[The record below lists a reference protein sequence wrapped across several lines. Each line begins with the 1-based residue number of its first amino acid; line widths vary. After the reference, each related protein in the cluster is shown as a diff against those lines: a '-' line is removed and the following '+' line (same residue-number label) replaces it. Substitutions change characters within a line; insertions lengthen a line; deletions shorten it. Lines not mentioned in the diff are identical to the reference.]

1 MVVCQIYSKCT
12 RLILVLA
19 LGAVLVGQGGCADYV
34 PEKATELQARSIL
47 NNLSRIQ
54 PVPDPNIPVPD
65 VYRTPPRIVE
75 QNVGGTTE
83 YKLFYFCKYHRA
95 DQLQGIVHAQFAST
109 LFGKIGQETSHK
121 DYTVTANPATN
132 QLIIRCPTR
141 EDVTAVL
148 ELLQSADVPPIQVR
162 IDCLISELYADLTMD
177 KEITLQIENFLGE
190 HIALGGKVEGG
201 ELLPAFP
208 GAALREPARAKFGL
222 KVGFG
227 HQIGIAGHEF
237 RALVDLLISRGYLKI
252 LMNPTLEV
260 VNGQQARIETKE
272 HVPLQQIS
280 IRGALDSFLETRT
293 EYYDVIDSLQITP
306 HVFADGYIG
315 LETNAKISA
324 KLTPEGIVQIPIVTE
339 RTISNKENRIRHG
352 ESLII
357 GGIRKS
363 EKRDVIRGVP
373 VFKDIPVIGGLFSG
387 RDFEER
393 AKEIIFI
400 LTPTIST
407 GGIPNREM
415 VEQIRQMHEPP
426 IPYEELHQVILD
438 PFGFDTQERE
448 RQRQLLEAEEA
459 RMQADAEKARAR
471 MEVRRATE
479 QADTARR
486 RAVEAQAE
494 LERLRLEAER
504 TRLEAEKIKAEAD
517 KLAAEAA
524 KAQAEAD
531 KAATDTSQPPQ
542 DMQDAVAPD
551 KPADTMPSDTEEAPR
566 PPASDR
572 PAETSGPARKPMD
585 SAQSPPQPP
594 TGKARTADRPYPL
607 TEPNEPTEH
616 PKPLSIVADSPA
628 ESVARLSQPT
638 ENPGIKSSENKIAVA
653 PATTDAPILLTKPSG
668 AGQAGGNAVLDVAGG
683 LAAMPKSF
691 DTPGRLAPLP
701 PPAPEPASFLLVP
714 GGVTWYN
721 WVFGPLEEAEAT
733 ALSTS
738 GPRRINSG
746 TDADNM
752 QRPQEPAPVLEPV
765 MQRFTDL

>member
-1 MVVCQIYSKCT
+1 MVWH
-12 RLILVLA
+12 
-19 LGAVLVGQGGCADYV
+19 GGCADYV

-54 PVPDPNIPVPD
+54 PVPDPNVPIPE
-65 VYRTPPRIVE
+65 VYKAPPKIVE
-75 QNVGGTTE
+75 QNVGGATE
-83 YKLFYFCKYHRA
+83 FKLFYFCKYHRA
-95 DQLQGIVHAQFAST
+95 DQLQGIVQAQFAST

-141 EDVTAVL
+141 DDVTAVL
-148 ELLQSADVPPIQVR
+148 ELLQSADVPPIQVK

-407 GGIPNREM
+407 GGMPNKEL
-415 VEQIRQMHEPP
+415 VEQIRQKHEPP
-426 IPYEELHQVILD
+426 IPYEELHRAILD
-438 PFGFDTQERE
+438 PFGFDAHDRE

-459 RMQADAEKARAR
+459 RMQAEAEKSRAR

-479 QADTARR
+479 QADAARR

-504 TRLEAEKIKAEAD
+504 ARLEAEKIKAEAD
-517 KLAAEAA
+517 KIAAEAA
-524 KAQAEAD
+524 KAQAYRAAAD
-531 KAATDTSQPPQ
+531 ANGAPPRKQ
-542 DMQDAVAPD
+542 DDSVPD
-551 KPADTMPSDTEEAPR
+551 DPADTPEPPANGGESSRPPEKPFAAAEPVEAPAEPAGIGPEAPDGAEEPGQYDEESGTAPAAVNTPTAA
-566 PPASDR
+566 PPSAMAQ
-572 PAETSGPARKPMD
+572 PAPDVNSGPPGVLAAVPKPFDTSGVP
-585 SAQSPPQPP
+585 
-594 TGKARTADRPYPL
+594 
-607 TEPNEPTEH
+607 
-616 PKPLSIVADSPA
+616 
-628 ESVARLSQPT
+628 
-638 ENPGIKSSENKIAVA
+638 
-653 PATTDAPILLTKPSG
+653 
-668 AGQAGGNAVLDVAGG
+668 
-683 LAAMPKSF
+683 AAMPGP
-691 DTPGRLAPLP
+691 TPFVLAQ
-701 PPAPEPASFLLVP
+701 
-714 GGVTWYN
+714 GGVMWYD
-721 WVFGPLEEAEAT
+721 WLFSRADT
-733 ALSTS
+733 ALAAGLPAY
-738 GPRRINSG
+738 GPRR
-746 TDADNM
+746 TDPPADANRT
-752 QRPQEPAPVLEPV
+752 QKRQEPLRSLEPV
-765 MQRFTDL
+765 IQGFTDL

>member
-1 MVVCQIYSKCT
+1 MTVGEFYSKCT
-12 RLILVLA
+12 RWLLVWA
-19 LGAVLVGQGGCADYV
+19 LGAVAVWHGGCADYV

-54 PVPDPNIPVPD
+54 PVPDPNVPVPE
-65 VYRTPPRIVE
+65 VYKAPPKIVE
-75 QNVGGTTE
+75 QNVAGASE
-83 YKLFYFCKYHRA
+83 FKLFYFCKYHRA
-95 DQLQGIVHAQFAST
+95 DQLQGIVQAQFAST
-109 LFGKIGQETSHK
+109 LFGKIGQETTQK
-121 DYTVTANPATN
+121 DYTITANPATN
-132 QLIIRCPTR
+132 QLIVRCPTR

-148 ELLQSADVPPIQVR
+148 ELLQSADVPPVQVK

-190 HIALGGKVEGG
+190 HITLGGKVENG

-407 GGIPNREM
+407 GGTPNKEM

-426 IPYEELHQVILD
+426 LPYEELHRTILD

-448 RQRQLLEAEEA
+448 RQRQLLEAEES
-459 RMQADAEKARAR
+459 RMQAEAEKARAR
-471 MEVRRATE
+471 LEVRRATE
-479 QADTARR
+479 QADMARR

-504 TRLEAEKIKAEAD
+504 ARLEAEKTKAEAD
-517 KLAAEAA
+517 KIAAEAA

-531 KAATDTSQPPQ
+531 KAAVDANQPRLRQDSLPPETPPDTPP
-542 DMQDAVAPD
+542 APGD
-551 KPADTMPSDTEEAPR
+551 TEDSRLPADDSRLPTPVAMPGPFDAPGHMDDAP
-566 PPASDR
+566 PPAS
-572 PAETSGPARKPMD
+572 
-585 SAQSPPQPP
+585 
-594 TGKARTADRPYPL
+594 
-607 TEPNEPTEH
+607 EPEAFA
-616 PKPLSIVADSPA
+616 L
-628 ESVARLSQPT
+628 
-638 ENPGIKSSENKIAVA
+638 
-653 PATTDAPILLTKPSG
+653 
-668 AGQAGGNAVLDVAGG
+668 AGGG
-683 LAAMPKSF
+683 L
-691 DTPGRLAPLP
+691 
-701 PPAPEPASFLLVP
+701 
-714 GGVTWYN
+714 TWYN
-721 WVFGPLEEAEAT
+721 WVFGGLDAGAAT
-733 ALSTS
+733 GLAAY
-738 GPRRINSG
+738 GPRRTVAG
-746 TDADNM
+746 PEVGM
-752 QRPQEPAPVLEPV
+752 GKKRQEVSLATPFEPTI
-765 MQRFTDL
+765 QRFTDL